1 MLKYLEC
8 RAFYLPHRKAEQMN
22 GTISKQALRRL
33 PFYLDYLKKKQT
45 DGVRNISA
53 TTVANDLK
61 LNEVQVR
68 KDLAA
73 VSLTGGK
80 PKTGYVAE
88 ELIRDLESFLGY
100 DNTKEAVIAGA
111 GKLGQA
117 LLAYKEFERYGLN
130 VVAAFDTDE
139 STVDGKHILPAE
151 KMSDICSRLKIHIGI
166 ICVPPESAQ
175 KVCDEMVESGILA
188 IWNFAPVHLS
198 VPSGVIVQYENLAAS
213 LAVLSQNLEFEIK
226 DSLIS

>member
-1 MLKYLEC
+1 
-8 RAFYLPHRKAEQMN
+8 MN

-53 TTVANDLK
+53 TTVANDFK

-117 LLAYKEFERYGLN
+117 LLSYKEFERYGLN

-139 STVDGKHILPAE
+139 STVDGKHILSAE

-175 KVCDEMVESGILA
+175 KVCDEMVECGILA

>member
-1 MLKYLEC
+1 
-8 RAFYLPHRKAEQMN
+8 MN
-22 GTISKQALRRL
+22 GTISKQARRRL
-33 PFYLDYLKKKQT
+33 PFYLEYLKKKQT
-45 DGVRNISA
+45 EGVRNISA

-80 PKTGYVAE
+80 PKTGYVAT

-117 LLAYKEFERYGLN
+117 LLAYKEF
-130 VVAAFDTDE
+130 
-139 STVDGKHILPAE
+139 
-151 KMSDICSRLKIHIGI
+151 
-166 ICVPPESAQ
+166 
-175 KVCDEMVESGILA
+175 
-188 IWNFAPVHLS
+188 
-198 VPSGVIVQYENLAAS
+198 
-213 LAVLSQNLEFEIK
+213 
-226 DSLIS
+226 

>member
-1 MLKYLEC
+1 
-8 RAFYLPHRKAEQMN
+8 MN

-80 PKTGYVAE
+80 PKTGYVAQAF
-88 ELIRDLESFLGY
+88 LHLLLPLLWYCRIRES
-100 DNTKEAVIAGA
+100 
-111 GKLGQA
+111 
-117 LLAYKEFERYGLN
+117 
-130 VVAAFDTDE
+130 
-139 STVDGKHILPAE
+139 
-151 KMSDICSRLKIHIGI
+151 
-166 ICVPPESAQ
+166 
-175 KVCDEMVESGILA
+175 
-188 IWNFAPVHLS
+188 
-198 VPSGVIVQYENLAAS
+198 
-213 LAVLSQNLEFEIK
+213 SQGRV
-226 DSLIS
+226 